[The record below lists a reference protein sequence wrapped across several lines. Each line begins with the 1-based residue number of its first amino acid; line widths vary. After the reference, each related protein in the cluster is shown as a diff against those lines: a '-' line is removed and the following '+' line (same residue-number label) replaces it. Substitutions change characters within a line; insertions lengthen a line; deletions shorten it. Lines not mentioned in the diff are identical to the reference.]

1 MYSKFKKCIQRY
13 QPENPLIIQNEKGE
27 DIINPAREKED
38 EYVLTSRVR
47 YLDGNKE
54 VNSDI
59 AWVEKNVND
68 TALQNH
74 KKTLMDIICLC
85 SFCPNMT
92 DLGFTSADNNS
103 ALEKKFFGLQQY
115 IATFEGDFLEGL
127 TRRWRIILEKFNK
140 EKSKTYDFR
149 DIQIKLNRNLPSDRT
164 SDVTNALKLR
174 EILSDDTIISMLPY
188 DLDSASELKKMNE
201 QNEEKIQNN
210 LQQMQ
215 MMGQAGVEQ
224 DNKEDKQ
231 NDKATDLTDTQKAQ
245 KLTADNKKEQT
256 KVVNKQINKE

>member
-1 MYSKFKKCIQRY
+1 
-13 QPENPLIIQNEKGE
+13 
-27 DIINPAREKED
+27 
-38 EYVLTSRVR
+38 
-47 YLDGNKE
+47 
-54 VNSDI
+54 
-59 AWVEKNVND
+59 
-68 TALQNH
+68 
-74 KKTLMDIICLC
+74 
-85 SFCPNMT
+85 MT

-149 DIQIKLNRNLPSDRT
+149 DIEVKLNRNLPSDKAT
-164 SDVTNALKLR
+164 DITNALKVRGL
-174 EILSDDTIISMLPY
+174 LPDETVINLLNL
-188 DLDSASELKKMNE
+188 DLDATSELAKMDL
-201 QNEEKIQNN
+201 QNEENIQKN

-215 MMGQAGVEQ
+215 IMGQTGVEQ

-231 NDKATDLTDTQKAQ
+231 DDKVTDLTDTQKAQ
-245 KLTADNKKEQT
+245 KLTADDKKEQA